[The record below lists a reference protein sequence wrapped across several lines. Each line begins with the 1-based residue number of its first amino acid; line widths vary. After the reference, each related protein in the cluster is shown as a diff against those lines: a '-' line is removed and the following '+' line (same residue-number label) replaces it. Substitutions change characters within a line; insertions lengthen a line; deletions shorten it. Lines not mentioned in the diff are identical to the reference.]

1 MEFKNFKYM
10 HVEHW
15 DTDEVMH
22 LKDSEVLCV
31 QPKLDG
37 TNCFVAYED
46 GNIIVGSRNRFIT
59 PEEDNNGAARYIF
72 NNLYDKLVTYFKD
85 NPNSVLYGE
94 YLINHVFKVKP
105 EYLHRFYI
113 FDVYDKVTHKYRQP
127 NSTEENV
134 GLDIV
139 PTLPFVN
146 NKPDFKEFVLR
157 DLKEF
162 SKFLME
168 DSFETGEGFVIKDY
182 DNPRNKY
189 GRICWAKVLNEKPKF
204 EGKHVAGKDF
214 WFSLRE
220 KFFTDAFIEKE
231 TIKYLE
237 NNNLKEIDNFN
248 RYANIVIAEFIKEE
262 IANIV
267 FKFKYPKIN
276 FQELKVFLTKI
287 LREKYD
293 VKWFNKYFRNDI

>member
-1 MEFKNFKYM
+1 MEFKDLKYM

-22 LKDSEVLCV
+22 LKNSEVLSV

-37 TNCFVAYED
+37 TNCFVAYENE
-46 GNIIVGSRNRFIT
+46 NIIIGSRNRFIT
-59 PEEDNNGAARYIF
+59 PEDDNNGCAKYIME
-72 NNLYDKLVTYFKD
+72 NLYDKLLAYFKEY
-85 NPNSVLYGE
+85 PNNVLYGE
-94 YLINHVFKVKP
+94 YLINHIFKVKP
-105 EYLHRFYI
+105 EYLNRFYI
-113 FDVYDKVTHKYRQP
+113 FDVYDKSTDEYRQP
-127 NSTEENV
+127 KSTEENF
-134 GLDIV
+134 GLDTV
-139 PTLPFVN
+139 PTLPFEN
-146 NKPDFKEFVLR
+146 RSDFKEFVLR

-168 DSFETGEGFVIKDY
+168 DSFENGEGFVIKDY
-182 DNPRNKY
+182 NNPRNKY
-189 GRICWAKVLNEKPKF
+189 GRICWAKVLFEKPKF

-214 WFSLRE
+214 WLSLRE

-237 NNNLKEIDNFN
+237 NNNLTEIDNFN
-248 RYANIVIAEFIKEE
+248 KYANIVIAEFIKEE

-287 LREKYD
+287 LKEKYD
-293 VKWFNKYFRNDI
+293 AK

>member
-1 MEFKNFKYM
+1 MEFKDLKYM

-22 LKDSEVLCV
+22 LKNSEVLSV

-37 TNCFVAYED
+37 TNCFVAYD
-46 GNIIVGSRNRFIT
+46 NGNIIIGSRNRFIT
-59 PEEDNNGAARYIF
+59 PEEDNNGCAKYIMK
-72 NNLYDKLVTYFKD
+72 NLYDKLLTYFKEY
-85 NPNSVLYGE
+85 PNNVLYGE
-94 YLINHVFKVKP
+94 YLINHIFKVKP
-105 EYLHRFYI
+105 EYLNRFYI
-113 FDVYDKVTHKYRQP
+113 FDVYDKSTNEYRQP
-127 NSTEENV
+127 KSTEENF
-134 GLDIV
+134 GLDTV
-139 PTLPFVN
+139 PTLPFEN
-146 NKPDFKEFVLR
+146 RPNFEEFVLR

-168 DSFETGEGFVIKDY
+168 DSFENGEGFVIKDY
-182 DNPRNKY
+182 NNPRNKY
-189 GRICWAKVLNEKPKF
+189 GRICWAKVLFEKPKF

-214 WFSLRE
+214 WLSLRE

-237 NNNLKEIDNFN
+237 NNNLTEIDNFN
-248 RYANIVIAEFIKEE
+248 KYTNIVIAEFIKEE

-287 LREKYD
+287 LKEFHNNL
-293 VKWFNKYFRNDI
+293 KWVF

>member
-1 MEFKNFKYM
+1 MEFKDLKYM

-22 LKDSEVLCV
+22 LKNSEVLSV

-37 TNCFVAYED
+37 TNCFVAYDNE
-46 GNIIVGSRNRFIT
+46 NIIIGSRNRFIT
-59 PEEDNNGAARYIF
+59 PENDNNGCAKYIME
-72 NNLYDKLVTYFKD
+72 NLYDKLLAYFKV
-85 NPNSVLYGE
+85 NPNNVLYGE
-94 YLINHVFKVKP
+94 YLINHIFKVKP
-105 EYLHRFYI
+105 EYLNRFYI
-113 FDVYDKVTHKYRQP
+113 FDVYDKSTNEYRQP
-127 NSTEENV
+127 KSTEENF
-134 GLDIV
+134 GLDTV
-139 PTLPFVN
+139 PTLPFEN
-146 NKPDFKEFVLR
+146 RSDFKEFVLR

-168 DSFETGEGFVIKDY
+168 DSFENGEGFVIKDY
-182 DNPRNKY
+182 NNPKNKY
-189 GRICWAKVLNEKPKF
+189 GRICWAKVLFEKPKF

-214 WFSLRE
+214 WMSLRE

-237 NNNLKEIDNFN
+237 NNNLTEIDNFN
-248 RYANIVIAEFIKEE
+248 KYANIVIAEFIKEE

-287 LREKYD
+287 LKEKYD
-293 VKWFNKYFRNDI
+293 AK

>member
-1 MEFKNFKYM
+1 MEFKMEFNDLKYM

-22 LKDSEVLCV
+22 LKNSEVLSV

-37 TNCFVAYED
+37 TNCFVAYDNE
-46 GNIIVGSRNRFIT
+46 NIIIGSRNRFIT
-59 PEEDNNGAARYIF
+59 PEDDNNGCAKYIME
-72 NNLYDKLVTYFKD
+72 NLYDKLLAYFKV
-85 NPNSVLYGE
+85 NPNNVLYGE
-94 YLINHVFKVKP
+94 YLINHIFKVKP
-105 EYLHRFYI
+105 EYLNRFYI
-113 FDVYDKVTHKYRQP
+113 FDVYDKSTNEYRQP
-127 NSTEENV
+127 KSTEENF
-134 GLDIV
+134 GLDTV
-139 PTLPFVN
+139 PTLPFEN
-146 NKPDFKEFVLR
+146 RSDFKEFVLR

-168 DSFETGEGFVIKDY
+168 DSFENGEGFVIKDY
-182 DNPRNKY
+182 NNPRNKY
-189 GRICWAKVLNEKPKF
+189 GRICWAKVLFEKPKF

-214 WFSLRE
+214 WMSLRE

-237 NNNLKEIDNFN
+237 NNNLTEIDNFN
-248 RYANIVIAEFIKEE
+248 KYANIVIAEFIKEE

-287 LREKYD
+287 LKEKYD
-293 VKWFNKYFRNDI
+293 AK

>member
-1 MEFKNFKYM
+1 MEFKMEFKDLKYM

-22 LKDSEVLCV
+22 LKNSEVLSV

-37 TNCFVAYED
+37 TNCFVAYENE
-46 GNIIVGSRNRFIT
+46 NIIIGSRNRFIT
-59 PEEDNNGAARYIF
+59 PEDDNNGCAKYIME
-72 NNLYDKLVTYFKD
+72 NLYDKLLAYFKV
-85 NPNSVLYGE
+85 NPNNVLYGE
-94 YLINHVFKVKP
+94 YLINHIFKVKP
-105 EYLHRFYI
+105 EYLNRFYI
-113 FDVYDKVTHKYRQP
+113 FDVYDKSTNEYRQP
-127 NSTEENV
+127 KSTEENF
-134 GLDIV
+134 GLDTV
-139 PTLPFVN
+139 PTLPFEN
-146 NKPDFKEFVLR
+146 RSDFKEFVLR

-168 DSFETGEGFVIKDY
+168 DSFENGEGFVIKDY
-182 DNPRNKY
+182 NNPRNKY
-189 GRICWAKVLNEKPKF
+189 GRICWAKVLFEKPKF

-214 WFSLRE
+214 WLSLRE

-237 NNNLKEIDNFN
+237 NNNLTEIDNFN
-248 RYANIVIAEFIKEE
+248 KYANIVIAEFIKEE

-287 LREKYD
+287 LKEKYD
-293 VKWFNKYFRNDI
+293 AK

>member
-1 MEFKNFKYM
+1 MEFKDLKYM

-22 LKDSEVLCV
+22 LKNSEVLSV

-37 TNCFVAYED
+37 TNCFVAYDNE
-46 GNIIVGSRNRFIT
+46 NIIIGSRNRFIT
-59 PEEDNNGAARYIF
+59 PEDDNNGCAKYIME
-72 NNLYDKLVTYFKD
+72 NLYDKLLAYFKV
-85 NPNSVLYGE
+85 NPNNVLYGE
-94 YLINHVFKVKP
+94 YLINHIFKVKP
-105 EYLHRFYI
+105 EYLNRFYI
-113 FDVYDKVTHKYRQP
+113 FDVYDKSTNEYRQP
-127 NSTEENV
+127 KSTEENF
-134 GLDIV
+134 GLDTV
-139 PTLPFVN
+139 PTLPFEN
-146 NKPDFKEFVLR
+146 RSDFKEFVLR

-168 DSFETGEGFVIKDY
+168 DSFENGEGFVIKDY
-182 DNPRNKY
+182 NNPRNKY
-189 GRICWAKVLNEKPKF
+189 GRICWAKVLFEKPKF

-214 WFSLRE
+214 WMSLRE
-220 KFFTDAFIEKE
+220 KFFTNAFIEKE

-237 NNNLKEIDNFN
+237 NNNLTEIDNFN
-248 RYANIVIAEFIKEE
+248 KYANIVIAEFIKEE

-287 LREKYD
+287 LKEKYD
-293 VKWFNKYFRNDI
+293 AK

>member
-1 MEFKNFKYM
+1 MEFKMEFNDLKYM

-22 LKDSEVLCV
+22 LKNSEVLSV

-37 TNCFVAYED
+37 TNCFVAYDNE
-46 GNIIVGSRNRFIT
+46 NIIIGSRNRFIT
-59 PEEDNNGAARYIF
+59 PEDDNNGCAKYIME
-72 NNLYDKLVTYFKD
+72 NLYDKLLAYFKV
-85 NPNSVLYGE
+85 NPNNVLYGE
-94 YLINHVFKVKP
+94 YLINHIFKVKP
-105 EYLHRFYI
+105 EYLNRFYI
-113 FDVYDKVTHKYRQP
+113 FDVYDKSTNEYRQP
-127 NSTEENV
+127 KSTEENF
-134 GLDIV
+134 GLDTV
-139 PTLPFVN
+139 PTLPFEN
-146 NKPDFKEFVLR
+146 RSDFKEFVLR

-168 DSFETGEGFVIKDY
+168 DSFENGEGFVIKDY
-182 DNPRNKY
+182 NNPRNKY
-189 GRICWAKVLNEKPKF
+189 GRICWAKVLFEKPKF

-214 WFSLRE
+214 WMSLRE

-237 NNNLKEIDNFN
+237 NNNLTEIDNFN
-248 RYANIVIAEFIKEE
+248 KYTNIVIAEFIKEE

-287 LREKYD
+287 LKEKYD
-293 VKWFNKYFRNDI
+293 AK

>member
-1 MEFKNFKYM
+1 MEFKDLKYM

-22 LKDSEVLCV
+22 LKNSEVLSV

-37 TNCFVAYED
+37 TNCFVAYD
-46 GNIIVGSRNRFIT
+46 NGNIIIGSRNRFIT
-59 PEEDNNGAARYIF
+59 PEDDNNGCAKYIME
-72 NNLYDKLVTYFKD
+72 NLYDKLLAYFKV
-85 NPNSVLYGE
+85 NPNNVLYGE
-94 YLINHVFKVKP
+94 YLINHIFKVKP
-105 EYLHRFYI
+105 EYLNRFYI
-113 FDVYDKVTHKYRQP
+113 FDVYDKSTNEYRQP
-127 NSTEENV
+127 KSTEENF
-134 GLDIV
+134 GLDTV
-139 PTLPFVN
+139 PTLPFEN
-146 NKPDFKEFVLR
+146 RSDFKEFVLR

-168 DSFETGEGFVIKDY
+168 DSFENGEGFVIKDY
-182 DNPRNKY
+182 NNPRNKY
-189 GRICWAKVLNEKPKF
+189 GRICWAKVLFEKPKF

-214 WFSLRE
+214 WLSLRE

-237 NNNLKEIDNFN
+237 NNNLTEIDNFN
-248 RYANIVIAEFIKEE
+248 KYTNIVIAEFIKEE

-287 LREKYD
+287 LKEFHNNLK
-293 VKWFNKYFRNDI
+293 

>member
-1 MEFKNFKYM
+1 MEFKDLKYM

-22 LKDSEVLCV
+22 LKNSEVLSV

-37 TNCFVAYED
+37 TNCFVAYDNE
-46 GNIIVGSRNRFIT
+46 NIIIGSRNRFIT
-59 PEEDNNGAARYIF
+59 PEDDNNGCAKYIME
-72 NNLYDKLVTYFKD
+72 NLYDKLLAYFKEY
-85 NPNSVLYGE
+85 PNNVLYGE
-94 YLINHVFKVKP
+94 YLINHIFKVKP
-105 EYLHRFYI
+105 EYLNRFYI
-113 FDVYDKVTHKYRQP
+113 FDVYDKSTNEYRQP
-127 NSTEENV
+127 KSTEENF
-134 GLDIV
+134 GLDTV
-139 PTLPFVN
+139 PTLPFEN
-146 NKPDFKEFVLR
+146 RSDFKEFVLR

-168 DSFETGEGFVIKDY
+168 DSFENGEGFVIKDY
-182 DNPRNKY
+182 NNPRNKY
-189 GRICWAKVLNEKPKF
+189 GRICWAKVLFEKPKF

-214 WFSLRE
+214 WLSLRE

-237 NNNLKEIDNFN
+237 NSNLTEIDNFN
-248 RYANIVIAEFIKEE
+248 KYANIVIAEFIKEE

-287 LREKYD
+287 LKEKYD
-293 VKWFNKYFRNDI
+293 AK

>member
-1 MEFKNFKYM
+1 MEFNDLKYM
-10 HVEHW
+10 HIEHW

-22 LKDSEVLCV
+22 LKNSEVLSV

-37 TNCFVAYED
+37 TNCFVAYDNE
-46 GNIIVGSRNRFIT
+46 NIIIGSRNRFIT
-59 PEEDNNGAARYIF
+59 PEDDNNGCAKYIME
-72 NNLYDKLVTYFKD
+72 NLYDKLLAYFKEY
-85 NPNSVLYGE
+85 PNNVLYGE
-94 YLINHVFKVKP
+94 YLINHIFKVKP
-105 EYLHRFYI
+105 EYLNRFYI
-113 FDVYDKVTHKYRQP
+113 FDVYDKSTNEYRQP
-127 NSTEENV
+127 KSTEENF
-134 GLDIV
+134 GLDTV
-139 PTLPFVN
+139 PTLPFEN
-146 NKPDFKEFVLR
+146 RPNFEEFVLR

-168 DSFETGEGFVIKDY
+168 DSFENGEGFVIKDY
-182 DNPRNKY
+182 NNPRNKY
-189 GRICWAKVLNEKPKF
+189 GRICWAKVLFEKPKF

-214 WFSLRE
+214 WLSLRE

-248 RYANIVIAEFIKEE
+248 KYANIVIAEFIKEE

-287 LREKYD
+287 LKEFHNNL
-293 VKWFNKYFRNDI
+293 KWVF

>member
-1 MEFKNFKYM
+1 MEFNDLKYM

-22 LKDSEVLCV
+22 LKNSEVLSV

-37 TNCFVAYED
+37 TNCFVAYDNE
-46 GNIIVGSRNRFIT
+46 NIIIGSRNRFIT
-59 PEEDNNGAARYIF
+59 PEDDNNGCAKYIME
-72 NNLYDKLVTYFKD
+72 NLYDKLLAYFKV
-85 NPNSVLYGE
+85 NPNNVLYGE
-94 YLINHVFKVKP
+94 YLINHIFKVKP
-105 EYLHRFYI
+105 EYLNRFYI
-113 FDVYDKVTHKYRQP
+113 FDVYDKSTNEYRQP
-127 NSTEENV
+127 KSTEENF
-134 GLDIV
+134 GLDTV
-139 PTLPFVN
+139 PTLPFEN
-146 NKPDFKEFVLR
+146 RSDFKEFVLR

-168 DSFETGEGFVIKDY
+168 DSFENGEGFVIKDY
-182 DNPRNKY
+182 NNPRNKY
-189 GRICWAKVLNEKPKF
+189 GRICWAKVLFEKPKF

-214 WFSLRE
+214 WMSLRE

-237 NNNLKEIDNFN
+237 NNNLTEIDNFN
-248 RYANIVIAEFIKEE
+248 KYTNIVIAEFIKEE

-287 LREKYD
+287 LKEKYD
-293 VKWFNKYFRNDI
+293 AK

>member
-1 MEFKNFKYM
+1 MEFNDLKYM

-15 DTDEVMH
+15 GTDEVMH
-22 LKDSEVLCV
+22 LKNSEVLSV

-37 TNCFVAYED
+37 TNCFVAYD
-46 GNIIVGSRNRFIT
+46 NGNIIIGSRNRFIT
-59 PEEDNNGAARYIF
+59 PEDDNNGCAKYIME
-72 NNLYDKLVTYFKD
+72 NLYDKLLAYFKEY
-85 NPNSVLYGE
+85 PNNVLYGE
-94 YLINHVFKVKP
+94 YLINHIFKVKP
-105 EYLHRFYI
+105 EYLNRFYI
-113 FDVYDKVTHKYRQP
+113 FDVYDKSTNEYRQP
-127 NSTEENV
+127 KSTEENF
-134 GLDIV
+134 GLDTV
-139 PTLPFVN
+139 PTLPFEN
-146 NKPDFKEFVLR
+146 RSDFKEFVLR

-168 DSFETGEGFVIKDY
+168 DSFENGEGFVIKDY
-182 DNPRNKY
+182 NNPKNKY
-189 GRICWAKVLNEKPKF
+189 GRICWAKVLFEKPKF

-214 WFSLRE
+214 WLSLRE

-237 NNNLKEIDNFN
+237 NNNLTEIDNFN
-248 RYANIVIAEFIKEE
+248 KYANIVIAEFIKEE

-287 LREKYD
+287 LKEFHNNLK
-293 VKWFNKYFRNDI
+293 

>member
-1 MEFKNFKYM
+1 MEFNDLKYM

-22 LKDSEVLCV
+22 LKNSEVLSV

-37 TNCFVAYED
+37 TNCFVAYENE
-46 GNIIVGSRNRFIT
+46 NIIIGSRNRFIT
-59 PEEDNNGAARYIF
+59 PEDDNNGCAKYIMK
-72 NNLYDKLVTYFKD
+72 NLYDKLLAYFKV
-85 NPNSVLYGE
+85 NPNNVLYGE
-94 YLINHVFKVKP
+94 YLINHIFKVKP
-105 EYLHRFYI
+105 EYLNRFYI
-113 FDVYDKVTHKYRQP
+113 FDVYDKSTNEYRQP
-127 NSTEENV
+127 KSTEENF
-134 GLDIV
+134 GLDTV
-139 PTLPFVN
+139 PTLPFEN
-146 NKPDFKEFVLR
+146 RSDFKEFILR

-168 DSFETGEGFVIKDY
+168 DSFENGEGFVIKDY
-182 DNPRNKY
+182 NNPRNKY
-189 GRICWAKVLNEKPKF
+189 GRICWAKVLFEKPKF

-214 WFSLRE
+214 WLSLRE

-237 NNNLKEIDNFN
+237 NNNLTEIDNFN
-248 RYANIVIAEFIKEE
+248 KYANIVIAEFIKEE

-287 LREKYD
+287 LKEKYD
-293 VKWFNKYFRNDI
+293 AK

>member
-1 MEFKNFKYM
+1 MEFKDLKYM

-22 LKDSEVLCV
+22 LKNSEVLSV

-37 TNCFVAYED
+37 TNCFVAYD
-46 GNIIVGSRNRFIT
+46 NGNIIIGSRNRFIT
-59 PEEDNNGAARYIF
+59 PEEDNNGCAKYIME
-72 NNLYDKLVTYFKD
+72 NLYDKLLAYFKEY
-85 NPNSVLYGE
+85 PNNVLYGE
-94 YLINHVFKVKP
+94 YLINHIFKVKP
-105 EYLHRFYI
+105 EYLNRFYI
-113 FDVYDKVTHKYRQP
+113 FDVYDKSTNEYRQP
-127 NSTEENV
+127 KSTEENF
-134 GLDIV
+134 GLDTV
-139 PTLPFVN
+139 PTLPFEN
-146 NKPDFKEFVLR
+146 RPNFEEFVLR

-168 DSFETGEGFVIKDY
+168 DSFENGEGFVIKDY
-182 DNPRNKY
+182 NNPRNKY
-189 GRICWAKVLNEKPKF
+189 GRICWAKVLFEKPKF

-214 WFSLRE
+214 WLSLRE
-220 KFFTDAFIEKE
+220 KFFTDACIEKE

-237 NNNLKEIDNFN
+237 NNNLTEIDNFN
-248 RYANIVIAEFIKEE
+248 KYANIVIAEFIKEE

-287 LREKYD
+287 LKEFHNNLK
-293 VKWFNKYFRNDI
+293 

>member
-1 MEFKNFKYM
+1 MEFNDLKYM

-22 LKDSEVLCV
+22 LKNSEVLSV

-37 TNCFVAYED
+37 TNCFVAYD
-46 GNIIVGSRNRFIT
+46 NGNIIIGSRNRFIT
-59 PEEDNNGAARYIF
+59 PEEDNNGCAKYIME
-72 NNLYDKLVTYFKD
+72 NLYDKLLAYFKEY
-85 NPNSVLYGE
+85 PNNVLYGE
-94 YLINHVFKVKP
+94 YLINHIFKVKP
-105 EYLHRFYI
+105 EYLNRFYI
-113 FDVYDKVTHKYRQP
+113 FDVYDKSTNEYRQP
-127 NSTEENV
+127 KSTEENF
-134 GLDIV
+134 GLDTV
-139 PTLPFVN
+139 PTLPFAN
-146 NKPDFKEFVLR
+146 RSDFKEFVLR

-168 DSFETGEGFVIKDY
+168 DSFENGEGFVIKDY
-182 DNPRNKY
+182 NNPRNKY
-189 GRICWAKVLNEKPKF
+189 GRICWAKVLFEKPKF

-214 WFSLRE
+214 WLSLRE

-237 NNNLKEIDNFN
+237 NNNLTEIDNFN
-248 RYANIVIAEFIKEE
+248 KYANIVIAEFIKEE

-287 LREKYD
+287 LKEKYD
-293 VKWFNKYFRNDI
+293 RTL

>member
-1 MEFKNFKYM
+1 MEFNDLKYM

-22 LKDSEVLCV
+22 LKNSEVLSV

-37 TNCFVAYED
+37 TNCFVAYENE
-46 GNIIVGSRNRFIT
+46 NIIIGSRNRFIT
-59 PEEDNNGAARYIF
+59 PEDDNNGCAKYIME
-72 NNLYDKLVTYFKD
+72 NLYDKLLAYFKEY
-85 NPNSVLYGE
+85 PNNVLYGE
-94 YLINHVFKVKP
+94 YLINHIFKVKP
-105 EYLHRFYI
+105 EYLNRFYI
-113 FDVYDKVTHKYRQP
+113 FDVYDKSTNEYRQP
-127 NSTEENV
+127 KSTEENF
-134 GLDIV
+134 GLDTV
-139 PTLPFVN
+139 PTLPFEN
-146 NKPDFKEFVLR
+146 RSDFKEFVLR

-168 DSFETGEGFVIKDY
+168 DSFENGEGFVIKDY
-182 DNPRNKY
+182 NNPRNKY
-189 GRICWAKVLNEKPKF
+189 GRICWAKVLFEKPKF

-214 WFSLRE
+214 WMSLRE

-237 NNNLKEIDNFN
+237 NSNLTEIDNFN
-248 RYANIVIAEFIKEE
+248 KYANIVIAEFIKEE

-287 LREKYD
+287 LKEKYD
-293 VKWFNKYFRNDI
+293 AK

>member
-1 MEFKNFKYM
+1 MEFKDLKYM

-22 LKDSEVLCV
+22 LKNSEVLSV

-37 TNCFVAYED
+37 TNCFVAYD
-46 GNIIVGSRNRFIT
+46 NGNIIIGSRNRFIT
-59 PEEDNNGAARYIF
+59 PEEDNNGCAKYIMK
-72 NNLYDKLVTYFKD
+72 NLYDKLLTYFKEY
-85 NPNSVLYGE
+85 PNNVLYGE
-94 YLINHVFKVKP
+94 YLINHIFKVKP
-105 EYLHRFYI
+105 EYLNRFYI
-113 FDVYDKVTHKYRQP
+113 FDVYDKSTNEYRQP
-127 NSTEENV
+127 KSTEENF
-134 GLDIV
+134 GLDTV
-139 PTLPFVN
+139 PTLPFEN
-146 NKPDFKEFVLR
+146 RPNFEEFVLR

-168 DSFETGEGFVIKDY
+168 DSFENGEGFVIKDY
-182 DNPRNKY
+182 NNPRNKY
-189 GRICWAKVLNEKPKF
+189 GRICWAKVLFEKPKF

-214 WFSLRE
+214 WLSLRE

-237 NNNLKEIDNFN
+237 NNNLTEIDNFN
-248 RYANIVIAEFIKEE
+248 KYTNIVIAEFIKEE

-287 LREKYD
+287 LKEFHNNLK
-293 VKWFNKYFRNDI
+293 

>member
-1 MEFKNFKYM
+1 MEFNDLKYM

-22 LKDSEVLCV
+22 LKNSEVLSV

-37 TNCFVAYED
+37 TNCFVAYENE
-46 GNIIVGSRNRFIT
+46 NIIIGSRNRFIT
-59 PEEDNNGAARYIF
+59 PEDDNNGCAKYIME
-72 NNLYDKLVTYFKD
+72 NLYDKLLAYFKV
-85 NPNSVLYGE
+85 NPNNVLYGE
-94 YLINHVFKVKP
+94 YLINHIFKVKP
-105 EYLHRFYI
+105 EYLNRFYI
-113 FDVYDKVTHKYRQP
+113 FDVYDKSTGEYRQP
-127 NSTEENV
+127 KSTEENF
-134 GLDIV
+134 GLDTV
-139 PTLPFVN
+139 PTLPFEN
-146 NKPDFKEFVLR
+146 RSDFKEFVLR

-168 DSFETGEGFVIKDY
+168 DSFENGEGFVIKDY
-182 DNPRNKY
+182 NNPRNKY
-189 GRICWAKVLNEKPKF
+189 GRICWAKVLFEKPKF

-214 WFSLRE
+214 WMSLRE

-237 NNNLKEIDNFN
+237 NNNLTEIDNFN
-248 RYANIVIAEFIKEE
+248 KYANIVIAEFIKEE

-287 LREKYD
+287 LKEKYD
-293 VKWFNKYFRNDI
+293 AKCLDK

>member
-1 MEFKNFKYM
+1 MEFNDLKYM

-15 DTDEVMH
+15 GTDEVMH
-22 LKDSEVLCV
+22 LKNSEVLSV

-37 TNCFVAYED
+37 TNCFVAYD
-46 GNIIVGSRNRFIT
+46 NGNIIIGSRNRFIT
-59 PEEDNNGAARYIF
+59 PEDDNNGCAKYIME
-72 NNLYDKLVTYFKD
+72 NLYDKLLAYFKEY
-85 NPNSVLYGE
+85 PNNVLYGE
-94 YLINHVFKVKP
+94 YLINHIFKVKP
-105 EYLHRFYI
+105 EYLNRFYI
-113 FDVYDKVTHKYRQP
+113 FDVYDKSTNEYRQP
-127 NSTEENV
+127 KSTEENF
-134 GLDIV
+134 GLDTV
-139 PTLPFVN
+139 PTLPFEN
-146 NKPDFKEFVLR
+146 RSDFKEFVLR

-168 DSFETGEGFVIKDY
+168 DSFENGEGFVIKDY
-182 DNPRNKY
+182 NNPKNKY
-189 GRICWAKVLNEKPKF
+189 GRICWAKVLFEKPKF

-214 WFSLRE
+214 WLSLRE

-237 NNNLKEIDNFN
+237 NNNLTEIDNFN
-248 RYANIVIAEFIKEE
+248 KYANIVIAEFIKEE

-287 LREKYD
+287 LKEFHNNL
-293 VKWFNKYFRNDI
+293 KWVF

>member
-1 MEFKNFKYM
+1 MEFNDLKYM

-22 LKDSEVLCV
+22 LKNSEVLSV

-37 TNCFVAYED
+37 TNCFVAYDNE
-46 GNIIVGSRNRFIT
+46 NIIIGSRNRFIT
-59 PEEDNNGAARYIF
+59 PEDDNNGCAKYIME
-72 NNLYDKLVTYFKD
+72 NLYDKLLAYFKV
-85 NPNSVLYGE
+85 NPNNVLYGE
-94 YLINHVFKVKP
+94 YLINHIFKVKP
-105 EYLHRFYI
+105 EYLNRFYI
-113 FDVYDKVTHKYRQP
+113 FDVYDKSTNEYRQP
-127 NSTEENV
+127 KSTEENF
-134 GLDIV
+134 GLDTV
-139 PTLPFVN
+139 PTLPFEN
-146 NKPDFKEFVLR
+146 RSDFKEFVLR

-168 DSFETGEGFVIKDY
+168 DSFENGEGFVIKDY
-182 DNPRNKY
+182 NNPRNKY
-189 GRICWAKVLNEKPKF
+189 GRICWAKVLFEKPKF

-214 WFSLRE
+214 WMSLRE

-237 NNNLKEIDNFN
+237 NNNLTEIDNFN
-248 RYANIVIAEFIKEE
+248 KYANIVIAEFIKEE

-293 VKWFNKYFRNDI
+293 AK

>member
-1 MEFKNFKYM
+1 MEFKMEFNDLKYM

-22 LKDSEVLCV
+22 LKNSEVLSV

-37 TNCFVAYED
+37 TNCFVAYDNE
-46 GNIIVGSRNRFIT
+46 NIIIGSRNRFIT
-59 PEEDNNGAARYIF
+59 PEDDNNGCAKYIME
-72 NNLYDKLVTYFKD
+72 NLYDKLLAYFKEY
-85 NPNSVLYGE
+85 PNNVLYGE
-94 YLINHVFKVKP
+94 YLINHIFKVKP
-105 EYLHRFYI
+105 EYLNRFYI
-113 FDVYDKVTHKYRQP
+113 FDVYDKSTNEYRQP
-127 NSTEENV
+127 KSTEENF
-134 GLDIV
+134 GLDTV
-139 PTLPFVN
+139 PTLPFEN
-146 NKPDFKEFVLR
+146 RSDFKEFVLR

-168 DSFETGEGFVIKDY
+168 DSFENGEGFVIKDY
-182 DNPRNKY
+182 NNPRNKY
-189 GRICWAKVLNEKPKF
+189 GRICWAKVLFEKPKF

-214 WFSLRE
+214 WMSLRE

-237 NNNLKEIDNFN
+237 NNNLTEIDNFN
-248 RYANIVIAEFIKEE
+248 KYTNIVIAEFIKEE

-287 LREKYD
+287 LKEKYD
-293 VKWFNKYFRNDI
+293 AK

>member
-1 MEFKNFKYM
+1 MEFKDFKYM
-10 HVEHW
+10 HVERW
-15 DTDEVMH
+15 DTDEVLH

-37 TNCFVAYED
+37 TNCFVACED

-59 PEEDNNGAARYIF
+59 PEEDNNGTAKYIF
-72 NNLYDKLVTYFKD
+72 NNLYDKLLTYFKD
-85 NPNSVLYGE
+85 NPNIVLYGE
-94 YLINHVFKVKP
+94 YLINHVFKVNP
-105 EYLHRFYI
+105 EYLNRFYI
-113 FDVYDKVTHKYRQP
+113 FDVYDKVTGEYRQP
-127 NSTEENV
+127 NSTEEDA

-146 NKPDFKEFVLR
+146 NKPNFKEFVLSN
-157 DLKEF
+157 LKEF

-182 DNPRNKY
+182 NNPRNKY

-204 EGKHVAGKDF
+204 EGKHIVGKDF

-220 KFFTDAFIEKE
+220 RFFTDAFIEKE

-237 NNNLKEIDNFN
+237 NNNLTEIDNFN
-248 RYANIVIAEFIKEE
+248 KYANIVITEFIKEE

-293 VKWFNKYFRNDI
+293 TKCTK